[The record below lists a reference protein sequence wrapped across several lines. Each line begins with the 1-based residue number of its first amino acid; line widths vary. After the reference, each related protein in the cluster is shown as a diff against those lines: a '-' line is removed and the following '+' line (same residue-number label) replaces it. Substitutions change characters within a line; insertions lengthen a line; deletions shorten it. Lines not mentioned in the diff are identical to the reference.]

1 MLVFAEFVEFVA
13 VSTCDLDGEPLRLV
27 SPLVE
32 GGGGGGGGPMAPLG
46 GAFGAA
52 VIVVSCNG
60 NVKAVVS
67 ASACCL
73 FHAEMASMLLIPIFG
88 GAELVVSLVASGGFF
103 VAVVGFGF
111 LVWSLAFLFC
121 CLGGIAS
128 SGDLLVVVQSLEIR
142 GTDESVVFVCLLVRS
157 AAGWAAFARLR
168 DSLVTRRSGVDV
180 VKK

>member
-88 GAELVVSLVASGGFF
+88 GPSWLLVSLPRGVSLSPWLVSASWCGLWLSFSAAWVASRR
-103 VAVVGFGF
+103 
-111 LVWSLAFLFC
+111 
-121 CLGGIAS
+121 
-128 SGDLLVVVQSLEIR
+128 R
-142 GTDESVVFVCLLVRS
+142 GTSWSSYRVWKFVGRMSPLFSS
-157 AAGWAAFARLR
+157 AC
-168 DSLVTRRSGVDV
+168 
-180 VKK
+180 